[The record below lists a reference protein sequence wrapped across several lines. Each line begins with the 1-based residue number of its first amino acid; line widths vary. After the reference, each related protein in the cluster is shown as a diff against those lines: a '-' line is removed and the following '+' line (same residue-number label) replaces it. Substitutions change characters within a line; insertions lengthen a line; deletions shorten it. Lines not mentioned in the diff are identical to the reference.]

1 MHFSLF
7 TAAGAYNLGDELI
20 LLQEYEYLRDRYEN
34 ATFTIF
40 TYDRKWSLLPK
51 DPNIKYVCYFP
62 DHIRTRPIQNI
73 LAFFETL
80 FAIYKSDRVIIGGGG
95 LIYDNEE
102 GQSFDRLLLQWHLR
116 VWIAKFFHKPII
128 YWSLGIHIKTENET
142 KILPLFEGKNT
153 YVSVRDTESR
163 KILENLGIK
172 SILIFDPVLLYDPEI
187 PQLMPKK
194 RPKVGLSFRAGYL
207 QNELENIEK
216 IITFLGANGYEV
228 ILLNHS
234 FHPINPLSNDS
245 YFLSGL
251 REKYSLRSTETIKE
265 TLELY
270 KELEF
275 VIGMRLHSLILA
287 FVHTIPFFAIS
298 YSQKTDEFI
307 RSINYDFSLAARVF
321 DVEVFKK
328 QFSEL
333 EKQKNEQKFALERKN
348 DTIKRELYLN
358 LNSFFDGLERTQ
370 K

>member
-1 MHFSLF
+1 
-7 TAAGAYNLGDELI
+7 
-20 LLQEYEYLRDRYEN
+20 
-34 ATFTIF
+34 
-40 TYDRKWSLLPK
+40 
-51 DPNIKYVCYFP
+51 
-62 DHIRTRPIQNI
+62 
-73 LAFFETL
+73 
-80 FAIYKSDRVIIGGGG
+80 
-95 LIYDNEE
+95 NEAR
-102 GQSFDRLLLQWHLR
+102 QSFDTLLLQWRLR
-116 VWIAKFFHKPII
+116 VWIAKLFRKPIL
-128 YWSLGIHIKTENET
+128 YWSLGIHIKAENEA

-172 SILIFDPVLLYDPEI
+172 STLIFDPVLLYDPEI

-207 QNELENIEK
+207 PNALENIEK
-216 IITFLGANGYEV
+216 IITFLGAAGYEV

-234 FHPINPLSNDS
+234 FHTANLGTNDS
-245 YFLSGL
+245 YFLSSL
-251 REKYSLRSTETIKE
+251 AEKYQLRSTTTIQE

-321 DVEVFKK
+321 DIEVFKK
-328 QFSEL
+328 QFHEL
-333 EKQKNEQKFALERKN
+333 ESTKNEQKFALERKN
-348 DTIKRELYLN
+348 DTIKREVYLN
-358 LNSFFDGLERTQ
+358 LNYAFDGLDATQ